1 MNRLHRFPRLLFLG
15 LTLSL
20 AAAACGGDDGGDG
33 SDGSGAGN
41 TTSYTPTGD
50 PADAQT
56 FDHTLTGLDQIS
68 ESCINQL
75 KASEFVVHYVHRSHG
90 AQLTAGA
97 NSLEASNP
105 LYGFEA
111 EGIGLPSETN
121 VLKMWDGMR
130 TYDDSQE
137 GDGYWATEQG
147 LEGVRA
153 ILSANPTI
161 RYSMWAWSYEI
172 SAQTEQTVD
181 QYLTAMSML
190 EDEFPDVTFIYMTGT
205 AEEEYEGV
213 NRAARNE
220 QIRAYAKQYGKILY
234 DFEDLD
240 AHYNGERHTATV
252 DGVEIPMEHPHYV
265 VNDGSTGYEYT
276 HTTQESCENKARA
289 FWVMMA
295 SLEGCA
301 GG

>member
-20 AAAACGGDDGGDG
+20 AAAACGGDDGDDG

-41 TTSYTPTGD
+41 TTTYTPSGN
-50 PADAQT
+50 PEDAQT

-97 NSLEASNP
+97 NSLEASNA

-130 TYDDSQE
+130 TYEDSQE

-153 ILSANPTI
+153 ILGANPTI

-220 QIRAYAKQYGKILY
+220 QIRAYARQYGKILY

-252 DGVEIPMEHPHYV
+252 DGVEIPMEHPQYV